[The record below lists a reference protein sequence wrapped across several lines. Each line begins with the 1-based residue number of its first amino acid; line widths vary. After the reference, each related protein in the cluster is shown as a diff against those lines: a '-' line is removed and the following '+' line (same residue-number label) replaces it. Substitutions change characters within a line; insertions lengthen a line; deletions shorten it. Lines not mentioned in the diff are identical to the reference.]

1 MSIQSDVE
9 ILSIQA
15 VEHYAKLHNL
25 SEIDVVNLFH
35 KHQVFEKII
44 LQHEYLHQLDFSETV
59 NYVEEIVNQDASDLV
74 LYHGSNIAF
83 DCIDLSKSHNRR
95 DFGCGFYCTVL
106 ESQAKNWAHRL
117 YMRNFSGGEYI
128 YPDNFYI
135 SYKWPVSNAWQSSAA
150 SCMQHRKTMRWK
162 VVVYFLTKLSFRNY
176 FSEAILP
183 GKWMRTDT

>member
-1 MSIQSDVE
+1 MLPSSLLAILIISVTMSIQSDVE

-83 DCIDLSKSHNRR
+83 DCIDYLSLTIEGTLDA
-95 DFGCGFYCTVL
+95 DFIVL
-106 ESQAKNWAHRL
+106 
-117 YMRNFSGGEYI
+117 F
-128 YPDNFYI
+128 
-135 SYKWPVSNAWQSSAA
+135 
-150 SCMQHRKTMRWK
+150 
-162 VVVYFLTKLSFRNY
+162 
-176 FSEAILP
+176 
-183 GKWMRTDT
+183 